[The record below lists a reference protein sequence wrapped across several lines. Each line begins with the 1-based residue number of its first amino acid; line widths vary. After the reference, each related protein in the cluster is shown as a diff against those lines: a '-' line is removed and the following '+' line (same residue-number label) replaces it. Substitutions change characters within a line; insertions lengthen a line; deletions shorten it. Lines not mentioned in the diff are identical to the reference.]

1 MIQITWL
8 GHATFKLQ
16 LESGEVLV
24 LDPWVEGNPAYPQGH
39 TIDRVD
45 GILISHGHFDHIHDA
60 IPLAKKFKPKV
71 VAIFETAT
79 WLESKGVENTSG
91 MNKGGS
97 QMLGPVKVTM
107 VHAIH
112 SCGILDEGQIIYGG
126 EASGYVLRLPDHRC
140 VYFAGDTNVFTDME
154 LIREL
159 YRPELAFLPIGDF
172 YTMSPHEASMAAKLL
187 NVRKIIPMH
196 FGTFPALTGTPE
208 QLADLLKQSM
218 PDTEVWKLEPGK
230 TVSW

>member
-1 MIQITWL
+1 MVQITWL
-8 GHATFKLQ
+8 GHATFKLE
-16 LESGEVLV
+16 LGSGEVLI
-24 LDPWVEGNPAYPQGH
+24 LDPWVEGNPAYPQGYK
-39 TIDRVD
+39 IERVD

-71 VAIFETAT
+71 VAIFETAK

-97 QMLGPVKVTM
+97 QMVGPVKATM

-112 SCGILDEGQIIYGG
+112 SCGILDGDQIIYGG
-126 EASGYVLRLPDHRC
+126 KPAAMSA
-140 VYFAGDTNVFTDME
+140 FAGNRCRLFRRRYQRIYRHGTDSRT
-154 LIREL
+154 LPAGAGISADRRPL
-159 YRPELAFLPIGDF
+159 Y
-172 YTMSPHEASMAAKLL
+172 HEPARGFHGGETAERK
-187 NVRKIIPMH
+187 KIIPMH

-218 PDTEVWKLEPGK
+218 PDTEVWKLEPGN
-230 TVSW
+230 TVKW